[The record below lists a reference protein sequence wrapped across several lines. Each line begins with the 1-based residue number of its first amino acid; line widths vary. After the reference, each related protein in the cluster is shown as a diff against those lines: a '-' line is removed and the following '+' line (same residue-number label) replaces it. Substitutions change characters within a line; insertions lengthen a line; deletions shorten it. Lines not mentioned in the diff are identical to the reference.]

1 MKKHE
6 HPLLLNRELSWLEF
20 NQRVL
25 EESDDHS
32 VPLLERLFFLS
43 VVSSNLDEFFMVRV
57 GGLMLQ
63 CAAGVTR
70 PDPSGMRPAELLGQ
84 LRKRARQQVK
94 DQYDSLHKK
103 VLAELAA
110 RQITV
115 SVGTRLTAEEM
126 RLLEPDFETQI
137 FPVVTPVGLTE
148 TSPFPVL
155 PSLAL
160 YLAVR
165 LAPAKDAPAPRH
177 ALIKLGPGLARLW
190 RIPSPFSARRFA
202 LLEDVVRAF
211 LPRLFPGQT
220 LEESTVFR
228 VSRNADMAVE
238 EEETAD
244 LAVAMRRVLRER
256 RTGPGVVRIE
266 VDAAASDEMV
276 KWLASELG
284 ATDDAVIRIHGPVDL
299 TGLRELRGMVDDAT
313 LVYPAWTS
321 QPHPALDP
329 TLGIF
334 EQMAQQDFF
343 IATPYESF
351 DPVLKLVETAAAD
364 PRVRAIKMILY
375 RTSTKG
381 PLVRALAAA
390 AQGGKHV
397 TVLIELKARFDE
409 ERNIDWAHGLE
420 ESGVQVIYGV
430 RRLKTHAKICLVIRR
445 EEDGVRHYMHF
456 GTGNYNETTAKF
468 YTDVGL
474 FTCDPVL
481 GRDATVFFHAVT
493 GFSEP
498 QTYQKLVQAPTGL
511 RDRLLELI
519 RFETEQAENHQP
531 AQISAKMNALVDPA
545 LIEAL
550 YAASQAGVEIRLCV
564 RGICCLRPGVKGLSE
579 NISVISVVDRFLEHS
594 RIFHFLH
601 GGEDECFLS
610 SADWMPRN
618 LDSRIELL
626 VPVQDSVCRRRLLE
640 LLHTSLSDNV
650 KAWKLLPD
658 GTYKR
663 VTRPHGQR
671 PIRSQEAL
679 CELARETI
687 KQVRRAQRTVFDPH
701 LPRGKE

>member
-1 MKKHE
+1 
-6 HPLLLNRELSWLEF
+6 
-20 NQRVL
+20 
-25 EESDDHS
+25 
-32 VPLLERLFFLS
+32 
-43 VVSSNLDEFFMVRV
+43 
-57 GGLMLQ
+57 
-63 CAAGVTR
+63 
-70 PDPSGMRPAELLGQ
+70 
-84 LRKRARQQVK
+84 
-94 DQYDSLHKK
+94 
-103 VLAELAA
+103 
-110 RQITV
+110 
-115 SVGTRLTAEEM
+115 
-126 RLLEPDFETQI
+126 
-137 FPVVTPVGLTE
+137 
-148 TSPFPVL
+148 
-155 PSLAL
+155 
-160 YLAVR
+160 
-165 LAPAKDAPAPRH
+165 
-177 ALIKLGPGLARLW
+177 
-190 RIPSPFSARRFA
+190 
-202 LLEDVVRAF
+202 
-211 LPRLFPGQT
+211 
-220 LEESTVFR
+220 
-228 VSRNADMAVE
+228 
-238 EEETAD
+238 
-244 LAVAMRRVLRER
+244 
-256 RTGPGVVRIE
+256 
-266 VDAAASDEMV
+266 
-276 KWLASELG
+276 
-284 ATDDAVIRIHGPVDL
+284 
-299 TGLRELRGMVDDAT
+299 
-313 LVYPAWTS
+313 
-321 QPHPALDP
+321 
-329 TLGIF
+329 
-334 EQMAQQDFF
+334 MAQQDFF

-364 PRVRAIKMILY
+364 PQVRAIKMVLY

-390 AQGGKHV
+390 AQSGKHV

-445 EEDGVRHYMHF
+445 EDDGIRHYMHF

-474 FTCDPVL
+474 FTCDPIL
-481 GRDATVFFHAVT
+481 GRDATVFFHAVS

-498 QTYQKLVQAPTGL
+498 QTYQKLVQAPTGM

-519 RFETEQAENHQP
+519 RFETAQAESHQP
-531 AQISAKMNALVDPA
+531 AQIAAKMNALVDPA
-545 LIEAL
+545 LIAAL
-550 YAASQAGVEIRLCV
+550 YEASQAGVEIRLCV

-626 VPVQDSVCRRRLLE
+626 VPVQDAICRRRLLE

-650 KAWKLLPD
+650 KAWKLLPG

-671 PIRSQEAL
+671 PIRSQETL

>member
-1 MKKHE
+1 MKKPE
-6 HPLLLNRELSWLEF
+6 ALSLNNRELSWLEF

-25 EESDDHS
+25 DEADDAS

-70 PDPSGMRPAELLGQ
+70 PDPSGMRPAELLAQ
-84 LRKRARQQVK
+84 LRKRVRTQVK
-94 DQYDSLHKK
+94 DQYGSLRNK

-115 SVGTRLTAEEM
+115 SAGARLTAEEM
-126 RLLEPDFETQI
+126 RALEPDFETQI
-137 FPVVTPVGLTE
+137 FPVVTPVGLGE

-165 LAPAKDAPAPRH
+165 LSPAKDETAPRH
-177 ALIKLGPGLARLW
+177 VLIKLGPGLARLW
-190 RIPSPFSARRFA
+190 RIPSSQVTRRFA
-202 LLEDVVRAF
+202 LLEDIVRAF
-211 LPRLFPGQT
+211 LPKLLPGQE
-220 LEESTVFR
+220 LLESTVFR

-256 RTGPGVVRIE
+256 RTGPSIVRLE
-266 VDAAASDEMV
+266 VEDSASDEMV
-276 KWLASELG
+276 QWLASELN
-284 ATDDAVIRIHGPVDL
+284 AIDETVIRIHGPIDL
-299 TGLRELRGMVDDAT
+299 TGLRELRGMVDDAD

-329 TLGIF
+329 AAGIF

-364 PRVRAIKMILY
+364 PQVRAIKMVLY

-390 AQGGKHV
+390 AQSGKHV

-445 EEDGVRHYMHF
+445 EDDGIRHYMHF

-474 FTCDPVL
+474 FTCDPIL
-481 GRDATVFFHAVT
+481 GRDATVFFHAVS

-498 QTYQKLVQAPTGL
+498 QTYQKLVQAPTGM

-519 RFETEQAENHQP
+519 RFETAQAESHQP
-531 AQISAKMNALVDPA
+531 AQIAAKMNALVDPA
-545 LIEAL
+545 LIAAL
-550 YAASQAGVEIRLCV
+550 YEASQAGVEIRLCV

-626 VPVQDSVCRRRLLE
+626 VPVQDAICRRRLLE

-650 KAWKLLPD
+650 KAWKLLPG

-671 PIRSQEAL
+671 PIRSQETL